1 MTLRDDPVLS
11 AYALG
16 EADDA
21 TRADVEARLASDPEA
36 REALAEIRATAV
48 ALEEGLRAEPA
59 DALPPLARTE
69 VQSHAVATLS
79 RRPAS
84 LWRSPGFAI
93 AAALLLGLVGAF
105 AVGRGGGGHGFS
117 REVSIE
123 KAERDAV
130 RTFDGTTDE
139 DGVVAAPRGRV
150 STADWAVARA
160 SEESRESGGRSAESK
175 SRFPGTGTTGTGSP
189 DRFLERPRDAG
200 APASGLVPAGP
211 LRDGPHFEGPGG
223 NVPPG
228 AREPRDPKPPATT
241 TPPAPGAIGFGGGGD
256 GGRSYFSAH
265 ATPGFATSGES
276 ARTGDEGYA
285 RIAEAAYVVVAQQPL
300 STFSVDVDTA
310 SYANV
315 RRFLEGGRLPPAEA
329 VRVEEMVNYFRYADP
344 PPTGEHPLAVRV
356 EAAACPWALDH
367 RLVRVSLST
376 KEIERQARP
385 AMNLV
390 FLIDVSGSMD
400 SPDKLPL
407 VKASM
412 RMLLDELNE
421 RDRVAIVTYAG
432 ESGVRLPPTSCE
444 RKKEIMEAVDGLSA
458 GGSTNGASGIRL
470 AYDAAR
476 TAYLVGGVNR
486 VILCTDG
493 DFNVGVTSHEDLLA
507 LITEKA
513 RSGTFLT
520 VLGYGTGNLKDDRLE
535 MLADKGNGAYGYV
548 DSTKEAHRILVEQA
562 GGTLVTVAKDVK
574 IQVEFNPAVV
584 AAYRLVGYENRLL
597 ATKDFTDDAKD
608 AGEVGAGHRVTA
620 LYEVVPVG
628 KPLPGTTPPPA
639 EPPLK
644 YGPAPAAP
652 PAAPAPPPA
661 PAAGVAGET
670 LTVKVR
676 YKKPDE
682 AASVPM
688 EVALTD
694 SGASYGAASAD
705 FKFAAAVAAFGQI
718 LRGSASRGTASLDGV
733 LELAGEGLAFDPDGR
748 RKEFV
753 ELVAKAKGLGAK

>member
-1 MTLRDDPVLS
+1 
-11 AYALG
+11 
-16 EADDA
+16 
-21 TRADVEARLASDPEA
+21 
-36 REALAEIRATAV
+36 
-48 ALEEGLRAEPA
+48 
-59 DALPPLARTE
+59 
-69 VQSHAVATLS
+69 
-79 RRPAS
+79 
-84 LWRSPGFAI
+84 
-93 AAALLLGLVGAF
+93 
-105 AVGRGGGGHGFS
+105 
-117 REVSIE
+117 
-123 KAERDAV
+123 
-130 RTFDGTTDE
+130 
-139 DGVVAAPRGRV
+139 
-150 STADWAVARA
+150 
-160 SEESRESGGRSAESK
+160 
-175 SRFPGTGTTGTGSP
+175 
-189 DRFLERPRDAG
+189 
-200 APASGLVPAGP
+200 
-211 LRDGPHFEGPGG
+211 
-223 NVPPG
+223 
-228 AREPRDPKPPATT
+228 
-241 TPPAPGAIGFGGGGD
+241 
-256 GGRSYFSAH
+256 
-265 ATPGFATSGES
+265 
-276 ARTGDEGYA
+276 
-285 RIAEAAYVVVAQQPL
+285 
-300 STFSVDVDTA
+300 
-310 SYANV
+310 
-315 RRFLEGGRLPPAEA
+315 
-329 VRVEEMVNYFRYADP
+329 
-344 PPTGEHPLAVRV
+344 
-356 EAAACPWALDH
+356 
-367 RLVRVSLST
+367 
-376 KEIERQARP
+376 
-385 AMNLV
+385 
-390 FLIDVSGSMD
+390 
-400 SPDKLPL
+400 
-407 VKASM
+407 
-412 RMLLDELNE
+412 
-421 RDRVAIVTYAG
+421 
-432 ESGVRLPPTSCE
+432 
-444 RKKEIMEAVDGLSA
+444 MEAVDGLSA